1 MPWRSWSFY
10 RNRLFGGE
18 VSGDGNVVA
27 EGGKEMKEAGEGDAH
42 VEPKSIEEGGEV
54 AASET
59 TAAHQNNN
67 SEADSQAGEV
77 TT

>member
-1 MPWRSWSFY
+1 MPWRSRSFY

-59 TAAHQNNN
+59 TAAPEQQQQQ
-67 SEADSQAGEV
+67 ADSQAGEV